1 MIDGLRRLARE
12 PLLQFLVIG
21 ACIYGAYAWFGA
33 PDETAGEMTIVVDAD
48 RVQGFIDGWQGR
60 FNRAPTEQE
69 LNGMIDQFIREDILY
84 REAEAMGLG
93 EDDPITRRRLAQKLE
108 FLTRDV
114 ARLKTPAEGELEAYF
129 EANQAA
135 YREPDL
141 ITFSHVFIDPD
152 QRDDATLDDAEALL
166 AELEPLGE
174 PDAETLQR
182 GDRFMLQNY
191 YPQKTALEVRKQFGT
206 GFTDVVMEL
215 EPGQWHGPVLSGYGV
230 HLVYVHAMQ
239 AAPPPVFADV
249 EQAVFEDWQAE
260 QQAQFNEDFFQ
271 SLKSRYQIV
280 IEPAPGVV
288 PEAIRQAGGDND
300 DLADS
305 ELLVTEPAS

>member
-33 PDETAGEMTIVVDAD
+33 PKETTGEMTVVVDAD

-60 FNRAPTEQE
+60 FNRPPTEQE
-69 LNGMIDQFIREDILY
+69 LTGMIDQFIREDILY

-108 FLTRDV
+108 FLTKDV
-114 ARLKTPAEGELEAYF
+114 ARLKKPADGELQAYF
-129 EANQAA
+129 QANQAN

-152 QRDDATLDDAEALL
+152 RRDDATLDDAKALL
-166 AELEPLGE
+166 AELELLGE

-182 GDRFMLQNY
+182 GDRFMLQSY
-191 YPQKTALEVRKQFGT
+191 YPQKTALDVRKQFGT

-215 EPGQWHGPVLSGYGV
+215 APGQWHGPVLSGYGV
-230 HLVYVHAMQ
+230 HLVYVHSLQ
-239 AAPPPVFADV
+239 QAPPPDFADV
-249 EQAVFEDWQAE
+249 QQAVFEDWQAE
-260 QQAQFNEDFFQ
+260 QQTQFNEEFFQ

-280 IEPAPGVV
+280 VEPVPGQ
-288 PEAIRQAGGDND
+288 PDAKAGGEKDEV
-300 DLADS
+300 ADV
-305 ELLVTEPAS
+305 EPLVTEPAS